1 MKFNLSLSW
10 RIYISMLSIIL
21 VSFII
26 TGAATYYN
34 FIEESESYHKE
45 RLSRKESAIL
55 TSINYYFY
63 QEREGD
69 FFPFYTKAFI
79 DRINEFS
86 DIHALTINLF
96 DLNGILITSSDFI
109 EYENSGMEKFVSKK
123 VLDDL
128 ENGKESVLI
137 DQMRGEEDHLAVY
150 SYLRNLE
157 GSPIAIINLPYFF
170 SLEPSKQETYS
181 FLKRLSL
188 LYLIILVPALALG
201 YYLTQ
206 YITKSLRKIGEKLKT
221 IKINQKNEELQWEG
235 KDEIGLLVSEYNKK
249 VAELEE
255 SAKKLAQTERESA
268 WREMAKQ
275 VAHEIKNPLT
285 PMKLSVQQLERTWKD
300 GGVDFDSRLERFAK
314 TMTEQIDALTQIA
327 NEFSNFAKMPKT
339 EITSVNIKD
348 SILSV
353 VDLFKKSQTEINFSI
368 NSEHENAFVSAD
380 KNEFIRVF
388 NNLIKNA
395 IQAIPKNQEGI
406 IKIDIL
412 SENKNWKISI
422 TDNGVGIP
430 KNSKNN
436 LFVPNFTTKTTG
448 MGLGLAMVKNI
459 IDGIGGQIW
468 FESEEN
474 KGTTFFILLNKA

>member
-1 MKFNLSLSW
+1 
-10 RIYISMLSIIL
+10 
-21 VSFII
+21 
-26 TGAATYYN
+26 
-34 FIEESESYHKE
+34 
-45 RLSRKESAIL
+45 
-55 TSINYYFY
+55 
-63 QEREGD
+63 
-69 FFPFYTKAFI
+69 
-79 DRINEFS
+79 
-86 DIHALTINLF
+86 
-96 DLNGILITSSDFI
+96 
-109 EYENSGMEKFVSKK
+109 
-123 VLDDL
+123 
-128 ENGKESVLI
+128 
-137 DQMRGEEDHLAVY
+137 
-150 SYLRNLE
+150 
-157 GSPIAIINLPYFF
+157 
-170 SLEPSKQETYS
+170 
-181 FLKRLSL
+181 
-188 LYLIILVPALALG
+188 LVPALALG

-300 GGVDFDSRLERFAK
+300 GGIDFDSRLERFAK

-368 NSEHENAFVSAD
+368 NLEHENTFVLAD

-406 IKIDIL
+406 INIDIL